1 MINPKDVNL
10 IIFDMDG
17 TILPS
22 LLPFY
27 ESIKR
32 AFAKLGWPVT
42 FSPKEINRFFGVS
55 TASVKGS
62 VYEFITPPDSPLSAE
77 EIRLKIREENDGAFR
92 ELAHTYPGVKE
103 TLKTLRQRGY
113 KLAQYTNASTS
124 YLNVIMSSLDIRDYF
139 DYVECIED
147 NHLTKQELVKKIR
160 AHFGGANAAVVG
172 DRIHDIES
180 ARENGCLSIG
190 VMFGY
195 GGNEP
200 EQADLTINK
209 FDDLLAIFDRR
220 KPV

>member
-1 MINPKDVNL
+1 MINPNDIKL

-42 FSPKEINRFFGVS
+42 FGPEEINRFFGVS
-55 TASVKGS
+55 VASTKGS
-62 VYEFITPPDSPLSAE
+62 VYEFITPPHSHISIEEVRERVRAE
-77 EIRLKIREENDGAFR
+77 NAEVFQEMAQ
-92 ELAHTYPGVKE
+92 TYPGVQE

-124 YLNVIMSSLDIRDYF
+124 YLNVIMSSLRLRDYF

-147 NHLTKQELVKKIR
+147 NHVTKSELVKKIR
-160 AHFGGANAAVVG
+160 ERFGGAKAAVVG
-172 DRIHDIES
+172 DRIHDIEA
-180 ARENGCLSIG
+180 ARENDCLSIG
-190 VMFGY
+190 VLFGY
-195 GGNEP
+195 GGKEP

-209 FDDLLAIFDRR
+209 FDDLLSIFGRR
-220 KPV
+220 II